1 MIYLNHLKI
10 KGDFMNRIK
19 DFFKSQTY
27 PALLLALTVV
37 GLILFYAGRAQW
49 IFIELTL
56 GFAGI
61 FHLIFPILILNAILL
76 CVLTL
81 VRQKN
86 ITGEEKWYSLLLTL
100 SSILSFFTIVF
111 SIVYTVILLTSE
123 SQHAIFLYLK
133 DSLFAAMLFILVPFS
148 VLFLPKIKIKTRKI
162 ITALIL
168 VVTLVVGIF
177 YIFPVVPYEITSA
190 PSVIDN
196 GTEYSVVFST
206 NDYGTGYVEYNY
218 NGKDYKVYDEMGGRL
233 NSDSKIHSISVPY
246 EHLRN
251 NTYSVGST
259 RVYEQYSYGSHR
271 GKTVNSEKYTLKYN
285 DSENQTFLVVSDWH
299 TELKDAYNA
308 IGYLGDYDSVILLG
322 DSTPGVDFEEE
333 VVRNIVE
340 FSGEVAKG
348 TKPVI
353 YARGNHETRGQYAGK
368 ILDSLGL
375 NEFYYTTDVG
385 PYSFI
390 VLDSGEDKEDSH
402 PEYGGMNN
410 YGQYRADMIDWM
422 KTVNFEN
429 DKVVAISHSW
439 TLCDVEEELSTAGW
453 NELDRIGTR
462 LLLSGHYHECRLLGS
477 TEAEDELSTLSAHPD
492 IVGFIDG
499 GKMNGSFVASKM
511 TLSPDGFTLEAY
523 NNNGEKVFNEKFE
536 W

>member
-1 MIYLNHLKI
+1 MS
-10 KGDFMNRIK
+10 RIK
-19 DFFKSQTY
+19 EFFKSQTY
-27 PALLLALTVV
+27 PALLLAFTVM
-37 GLILFYAGRAQW
+37 GLIIFYAGRMHW
-49 IFIELTL
+49 IFIEITL
-56 GFAGI
+56 GYEGFL
-61 FHLIFPILILNAILL
+61 HLLFPVLVVNSVLL

-81 VRQKN
+81 LRQKKL
-86 ITGEEKWYSLLLTL
+86 TGEEKWYLALLTL
-100 SSILSFFTIVF
+100 SSAFSIFTIIF
-111 SIVYTVILLTSE
+111 AIVYTIISLTGESE
-123 SQHAIFLYLK
+123 HAILLYLK
-133 DSLFAAMLFILVPFS
+133 NSLLIAGFLVFVPFS
-148 VLFLPKIKIKTRKI
+148 VLFLPNFKQKTRKV
-162 ITALIL
+162 ITAVLLAI
-168 VVTLVVGIF
+168 TLLVGIF
-177 YIFPVVPYEITSA
+177 NIFPVIPYEITSE

-251 NTYSVGST
+251 NIYSVGST

-271 GKTVNSEKYTLKYN
+271 GKTVDSGEYLFKYN
-285 DSENQTFLVVSDWH
+285 DSETQTFLVVSDWH
-299 TELKDAYNA
+299 TELGDAYEA
-308 IGYLGDYDSVILLG
+308 ISNLGDYDSVILLG
-322 DSTPGVDFEEE
+322 DSSPGVDFEEE
-333 VVRNIVE
+333 VVKNIVE
-340 FSGEVAKG
+340 FAGEVSKG
-348 TKPVI
+348 AKPVI

-375 NEFYYTTDVG
+375 NEFYYTTDIG

-410 YGQYRADMIDWM
+410 YGQYRADMMEWM

-429 DKVVAISHSW
+429 DKVIAISHSW
-439 TLCDVEEELSTAGW
+439 TLCDVEKELSEKGW
-453 NELDRIGTR
+453 NELDRLGTR
-462 LLLSGHYHECRLLGS
+462 LILSGHTHQCRLLGS
-477 TEAEDELSTLSAHPD
+477 TESEDELSMLSAHPD
-492 IVGFIDG
+492 IIGYMDG
-499 GKMNGSFVASKM
+499 GKSDGGYVASRM

-523 NNNGEKVFNEKFE
+523 NNNGEQVFDQNFE

>member
-1 MIYLNHLKI
+1 MS
-10 KGDFMNRIK
+10 RIK
-19 DFFKSQTY
+19 EFFKSQTY
-27 PALLLALTVV
+27 PALLLALTVI
-37 GLILFYAGRAQW
+37 GLIFFYAGRLNW

-56 GFAGI
+56 GYEGI
-61 FHLIFPILILNAILL
+61 LHLIFPILILNAVLL

-81 VRQKN
+81 LRQKN
-86 ITGEEKWYSLLLTL
+86 LTGEEKWYKALLNITSL
-100 SSILSFFTIVF
+100 LSFFTVVF
-111 SIVYTVILLTSE
+111 AIVYTITAFSGEAKYATL
-123 SQHAIFLYLK
+123 LYLK
-133 DSLFAAMLFILVPFS
+133 DSLLVASILVFVPFS
-148 VLFLPKIKIKTRKI
+148 VLFLPKFKQETRKT
-162 ITALIL
+162 ITAVLLVITLLI
-168 VVTLVVGIF
+168 GIF
-177 YIFPVVPYEITSA
+177 NIFPVIPYKITSA

-206 NDYGTGYVEYNY
+206 NDYGTGYIEYNY

-233 NSDSKIHSISVPY
+233 NSNSKIHSISVPY

-271 GKTVNSEKYTLKYN
+271 GKTVNSGQYLFKYN
-285 DSENQTFLVVSDWH
+285 DSDIQTFLVVSDWH
-299 TELKDAYNA
+299 TELNDAYEA
-308 IGYLGDYDSVILLG
+308 ISNLGEYDSVILLG
-322 DSTPGVDFEEE
+322 DSSPGVDFEEE

-340 FSGEVAKG
+340 FAGRVSKG
-348 TKPVI
+348 AKPVI

-375 NEFYYTTDVG
+375 NEFYYTTDIG

-410 YGQYRADMIDWM
+410 YGQYRANMLDWM

-429 DKVVAISHSW
+429 EKVIAISHSW
-439 TLCDVEEELSTAGW
+439 TLCDVEKELSTAGW
-453 NELDRIGTR
+453 NELDRLGTR
-462 LLLSGHYHECRLLGS
+462 LILSGHYHQCRLLGS
-477 TEAEDELSTLSAHPD
+477 TEAEDEVSMLSAHPN
-492 IVGFIDG
+492 IVGYIDG
-499 GKMNGSFVASKM
+499 GETNGNFVASKM
-511 TLSPDGFTLEAY
+511 TLSPNGFTLEAY
-523 NNNGEKVFNEKFE
+523 NNNGENVFNENFE

>member
-1 MIYLNHLKI
+1 
-10 KGDFMNRIK
+10 MNRIK
-19 DFFKSQTY
+19 EFFKTQTY
-27 PALLLALTVV
+27 PALLLGLTAF
-37 GLILFYAGRAQW
+37 GLIYFYAGRAQW

-56 GFAGI
+56 GFEGI
-61 FHLIFPILILNAILL
+61 LHLIFPVLVLNAILL

-81 VRQKN
+81 LRQKN
-86 ITGEEKWYSLLLTL
+86 LSGEEMGYRIALTL
-100 SSILSFFTIVF
+100 SSILSFITIV
-111 SIVYTVILLTSE
+111 IGTIYTTALLVTE
-123 SQHAIFLYLK
+123 SKHSAFLFLK
-133 DSLFAAMLFILVPFS
+133 DSLLVAAVLVLVPFS
-148 VLFLPKIKIKTRKI
+148 VLFLPKLKIKTRKI
-162 ITALIL
+162 ITTFIL
-168 VVTLVVGIF
+168 VITIVIGIF
-177 YIFPVVPYEITSA
+177 FIFPMAPYKITSA
-190 PSVIDN
+190 PSVIDT
-196 GTEYSVVFST
+196 GSEYSVIFST

-233 NSDSKIHSISVPY
+233 NSDSKIHNISIPY

-299 TELKDAYNA
+299 TELDKAYNA
-308 IGYLGDYDSVILLG
+308 ISYVGDYDSVILLG

-333 VVRNIVE
+333 VVRNIIE
-340 FSGEVAKG
+340 FAGEVSKG

-375 NEFYYTTDVG
+375 NEFYYTTDMG
-385 PYSFI
+385 PYSFLI
-390 VLDSGEDKEDSH
+390 LDSGEDKEDSH

-410 YGQYRADMIDWM
+410 YGQYRADMIEWM
-422 KTVNFEN
+422 KTVDFEN
-429 DKVVAISHSW
+429 DKIITISHSW
-439 TLCDVEEELSTAGW
+439 QICDVEEELSTAGW
-453 NELDRIGTR
+453 NEIDRIGTR
-462 LLLSGHYHECRLLGS
+462 LILSGHYHDCRPLGS
-477 TEAEDELSTLSAHPD
+477 TNAEDELSMLSAHPD
-492 IVGFIDG
+492 IIGYIDG
-499 GKMNGSFVASKM
+499 GKMNGGFVASKM

-523 NNNGEKVFNEKFE
+523 NNNGENVFNENFE

>member
-1 MIYLNHLKI
+1 MSKI
-10 KGDFMNRIK
+10 KQ
-19 DFFKSQTY
+19 FFKSTTY

-37 GLILFYAGRAQW
+37 GLIVFYAGRMHW

-56 GFAGI
+56 GNEGI
-61 FHLIFPILILNAILL
+61 LHAIFPILVLNAVLL

-81 VRQKN
+81 LRKYKVK
-86 ITGEEKWYSLLLTL
+86 GDEKWYSALLTL
-100 SSILSFFTIVF
+100 SSTASLFTIIF
-111 SIVYTVILLTSE
+111 ATVYTAISLTGESGYAIL
-123 SQHAIFLYLK
+123 LYLK
-133 DSLFAAMLFILVPFS
+133 DSLLVAALLVFVPFS
-148 VLFLPKIKIKTRKI
+148 VLFLPKTKEKSRKV
-162 ITALIL
+162 ITAVIL
-168 VVTLVVGIF
+168 TITLLVGIF
-177 YIFPVVPYEITSA
+177 NVFPVVPYKITSA

-196 GTEYSVVFST
+196 GSEYSVVFST
-206 NDYGTGYVEYNY
+206 NKYGTGYVEYNY
-218 NGKDYKVYDEMGGRL
+218 NGKNYKLYDEMGGRL

-259 RVYEQYSYGSHR
+259 EVFEQYSYGSHR

-285 DSENQTFLVVSDWH
+285 DSENQTFLVISDWH
-299 TELKDAYNA
+299 TELKDAYSAVNYV
-308 IGYLGDYDSVILLG
+308 GEYDSVILLG
-322 DSTPGVDFEEE
+322 DSSPGVDFEEE
-333 VVRNIVE
+333 VVRNTVE
-340 FSGEVAKG
+340 FAGEIAKG
-348 TKPVI
+348 TKPII

-368 ILDSLGL
+368 LLYALGL
-375 NEFYYTTDVG
+375 NEFYYTTDIG

-429 DKVVAISHSW
+429 EKVIAISHSW
-439 TLCDVEEELSTAGW
+439 TLCDVEKELSVTGW

-462 LLLSGHYHECRLLGS
+462 LILSGHNHECRLLGS
-477 TEAEDELSTLSAHPD
+477 TNDENELSTLSAHPN
-492 IVGFIDG
+492 ITGYIDG
-499 GKMNGSFVASKM
+499 GKINGGFVVSKM
-511 TLSPDGFTLEAY
+511 TLSPDGFILEAY
-523 NNNGEKVFNEKFE
+523 DNNGGNVFNENFN